1 MSNDQTGGYYTGGG
15 DRNIN
20 LDPTPR
26 RRRIN
31 KNTVLLGAALGV
43 AFGIPAGLAI
53 ANWLGWI

>member
-1 MSNDQTGGYYTGGG
+1 MSNDQTGGYHTGGG

-20 LDPTPR
+20 LDPPP

-31 KNTVLLGAALGV
+31 PNAVLLGIALGV